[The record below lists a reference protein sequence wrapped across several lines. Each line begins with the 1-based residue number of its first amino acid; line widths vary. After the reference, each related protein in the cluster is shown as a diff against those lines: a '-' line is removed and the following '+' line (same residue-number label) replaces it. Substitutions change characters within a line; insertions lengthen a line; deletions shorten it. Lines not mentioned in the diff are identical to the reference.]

1 MASLKYTGPKL
12 TSSERQ
18 RLLGDSKRDTQLQY
32 SGQSDALSSRRQL
45 EAGQSRLIDQAY
57 NDYRAQI
64 ANQVRMRQA
73 GLGQAQG
80 MQGDLIQ
87 ASNAGMADLA
97 GNQDAEAAR
106 MNAITGGTANSNDAF
121 RQAMLRSVNQ
131 SNVNAGAARTAGA
144 NVDGRYDMNLAG
156 VGEQARGAYKQ
167 KSQDRLAGLDAEGR
181 GLQRDMGLA
190 SKKRFDELTQQAFER
205 WKAKEQVKLANRE
218 VNVSD
223 AANTADRESEE
234 RQNTQDNQT
243 SSDNNKR
250 TNKGDGGGSSGSGA
264 DGMPGGM
271 TAANK
276 AKWTQANKTYKDAYN
291 SVRVMVASGRYGRGK
306 SIDWKTIKLASG
318 ITNKSIWYVVKDL
331 KYPGLRGLS
340 SGGRSR
346 ARGSFVGGNL
356 PSWMT
361 DKNR

>member
-12 TSSERQ
+12 TSAQRQ

-57 NDYRAQI
+57 NDYKQQI
-64 ANQVRMRQA
+64 RQQAMWRQA

-97 GNQDAEAAR
+97 SNQDAEAAR

-131 SNVNAGAARTAGA
+131 SNVNAGAARTASA
-144 NVDGRYDMNLAG
+144 NVDSGYDMKLG
-156 VGEQARGAYKQ
+156 LQGEQARGAYKQ
-167 KSQDRLAGLDAEGR
+167 KSQDRLAGIDAEGR

-190 SKKRFDELTQQAFER
+190 SKKRFDELTQQAFDR

-218 VNVSD
+218 VNVTD
-223 AANTADRESEE
+223 AANTADRQSAE

-243 SSDNNKR
+243 SSDNNRR
-250 TNKGDGGGSSGSGA
+250 TNRDAPGQSGSGP

-276 AKWTQANKTYKDAYN
+276 ASWKQANNSYKDAYN
-291 SVRVMVASGRYGRGK
+291 SVRHMVASGRYGRGK
-306 SIDWKTIKLASG
+306 SIDWETIKSVSG
-318 ITNKSIWYVVKDL
+318 ITDKTTWYVVKDL
-331 KYPGLRGLS
+331 NYPGLRGLS
-340 SGGRSR
+340 AGGRSR
-346 ARGSFVGGNL
+346 ARKAFWGGNL